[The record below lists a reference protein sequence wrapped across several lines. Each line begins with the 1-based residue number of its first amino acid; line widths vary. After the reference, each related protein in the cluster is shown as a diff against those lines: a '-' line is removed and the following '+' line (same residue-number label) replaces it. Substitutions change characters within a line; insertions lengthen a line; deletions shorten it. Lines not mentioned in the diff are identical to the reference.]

1 MSLKNLFDKKSKTIS
16 NKSLNSFSEELE
28 SVEYLLAR
36 NVRVKR
42 FVPKVDYSKPENF
55 ARYGLAERYYEDSIK
70 RIYQT
75 YPYDGTFYEKEHWH
89 LSSSFL
95 DNHMFRVDYPKSTGF
110 ALFSPAGWGTRSGA
124 LQGGYGY
131 PGSSGV
137 EYVYVEG
144 GPHADPAGDY
154 KSEASL
160 ANVYDAATYRESN
173 LKIDGTRGNTVEFW
187 LKKDA
192 FDDDKTEKEVLFD
205 AIVRGT
211 SHVDADYG
219 RLRIEI
225 DNTSATPFYVSYSS
239 GSQGPD
245 LSSIGSSAITANSI
259 SDGKWHHYAFT
270 FKYETKLD
278 VTLYVDGVFDAKMST
293 AVSSFG
299 PVDGN
304 IIATI
309 GSLVSSTKAAGSAA
323 IGYGKLTGSIDEF
336 RFWKKARTA
345 KEIGDNWLAQVGGG
359 TNKHTSNADLGV
371 YFKFNEGVT
380 GTTAI
385 DSVVLDYSGRIS
397 NGTWVGYSTSSRN
410 LGSALVDSGKAVREF
425 KDPVIR
431 SDHPD
436 VVALLATKKEEGQA
450 HDFENNSALYY
461 SLPTWLIKEQMNVQT
476 EDKSL
481 ISELMQIVASYFD
494 TLHLQ
499 IEAIPK
505 LRDTSYVDYPSPS
518 NVSGSNFSP
527 FSEKLLLSSGF
538 IAPQLFA
545 DASVMEMFASRNEQI
560 QFEHQLHEVKN
571 FIYRNIYNNLVEIYK
586 SKGTEK
592 AFRNLIRCF
601 GIDDEILKL
610 NMYADNYT
618 HVLKDTFTHKN
629 VNIRNIDFFG
639 SDRYTATIHQTSNLS
654 PYESHYISGSGDAE
668 ETGFAT
674 TMEADIF
681 FPKREPYGSIFH
693 KESLFV
699 SASLFGCH
707 TPSTVWGDM
716 TYAASDNASI
726 QAYAVRKNDDSKDA
740 FFVLKSTNSVIPEL
754 TSPIIQDVYSDTK
767 WNISFRL
774 KPKGAPMGMTDG
786 SLDGADAYTVE
797 FRGTRHILN
806 SMQDSFYV
814 TGSVTKARGAAF
826 HAARKSVY
834 AGARRINFTGVLATS
849 TDVGIAS
856 VKYWQ
861 AYLTDE
867 ELDVHSKDPNNFG
880 RLNPS
885 RDEYD
890 VSTGV
895 MNSFKSKAK
904 SLALHWD
911 FNKVTGS
918 DSSGEFLVDD
928 LSSGSYSPAG
938 TFAEMS
944 GRHHAGVGKFFPAS
958 STAMVSVR
966 SVAGVKNMLP
976 ENIHSSEMVQ
986 VLDSDSEVFKPD
998 SRPINHYFAFE
1009 KSMYQTISEEMINF
1023 FATVKDFNNLI
1034 GEPVNK
1040 YRQEYKSLGKLRQM
1054 FYSRVSNTPDI
1065 DKYIEYYKWFDSA
1078 ISVMLDQLKPATARF
1093 SEDIRTVIES
1103 HVLERSKYWAKF
1115 PTLEMKDVVP
1125 NAPVISIG
1133 ELEAN
1138 WLEMSAPLPSSPL
1151 KETEKILWWKERA
1164 ERGAAPLADPV
1175 LDEKVNENREILR
1188 RIAIS
1193 DVSGSN
1199 YVERRL
1205 SKPYRFRI
1213 QQTLEVKSGE
1223 NQTRKS
1229 PNMFKSALSFNTTDG
1244 ITLTSANVQVKPI
1257 SDVHA
1262 DIKGK
1267 ERIYGLISSTDT
1279 AEYMKLRSSYI
1290 LPFSMYTSSVDTG
1303 YMASLATFKPF
1314 IDITNLHHD
1323 AYGMD
1328 MEQPMQSMFT
1338 NQHVGG
1344 NAHRH
1349 VEVGITDSDNRPEAY
1364 KLEVRSGQIKL
1375 VHQDVTK
1382 PRTSW
1387 TRDGL
1392 VKRAVN
1398 IKNIQ
1403 TTTGS
1408 NILGNYQKAYEI
1420 VMTNGRSINN
1430 NDFVDNNGYVG
1441 AEYEAV
1447 SSEFFEDYPDV
1458 PKIQRRRT
1466 GHVVVNRFAPIG
1478 GPEVAGDSN
1487 GGPGLDRES
1496 AEYSIY
1502 SSMNYRNSIVRRL
1515 LDTLSSEHM
1524 AQFGPRSGSAIIAE
1538 TYEAVSG
1545 AYAGMASIH
1554 MVNRNPKYDAT
1565 EGDGHP
1571 VVPDYDNYWFSHP
1584 IPQSDIQYRWIN
1596 DSTLETTASWT
1607 GHQHNF
1613 SIPVASGL
1621 SEYPADMQ
1629 FITSSESDNIDFVG
1643 LNTYVNAAITSST
1656 NTVGYDMNV
1665 GNSLNDI
1672 LLNLNG
1678 PSGYPSWK
1686 QLRAGE
1692 HPVARSH
1699 RANNI
1704 ISIQGRASYMAILG
1718 RDVVYPNANVINT
1731 YSWPPEKDEHTTVI
1745 KQTKGRT
1752 TQNFYDTPVSSKFK
1766 PLEIG
1771 FGMLRGEQLGTIDS
1785 SIPKSST
1792 RITPVHRIHG
1802 RGTRDVMANIS
1813 YANACTTF
1821 ANSDIVK
1828 ILTIDE
1834 TKGAKLYQDVHNTIM
1849 ENNIIPDSIVYSEVV
1864 YPRED
1869 NTFTKNSRTR
1879 VNFNNDFWR
1888 TARSD
1893 REQTLSSTNVNTY
1906 GRYFHGPNSQYR
1918 ITSSMWILDSRK
1930 TFTTAPIRIDAGGYF
1945 NDATVEY
1952 DIASRGE
1959 GQFQNDYSVFHQ
1971 GKKDFEETGAT
1982 AVPIY
1987 NRRFPQKYGTA
1998 VYLSGEAKW
2007 EAGTQSGK
2015 SPFYDSYEG
2024 YREELQAAGKDY
2036 SLVSEFRISEHIASI
2051 MDSGSDFSAPI
2062 DSFLSLT
2069 GSSISNSSDTGFFET
2084 YSNSDFLKYFEV
2096 VRENTEEMGKSP
2108 SKLWL
2113 KCNALLKL
2121 LPYDGFYPAQ
2131 RAEQLAGIWFSEYSN
2146 IDLSGPDSDNAQS
2159 MIGSRLFQNVA
2170 AASPCLFAPG
2180 ILFNSIKS
2188 GLAVDYP
2195 IFFNPGTGSV
2205 VSPGNST
2212 GQFAVATKNTLTTAA
2227 TSLQDRFNYSSS
2239 SAERYGQSFFGSE
2252 IFGNSTTGIP
2262 RIKSTKCTRIPF
2274 EAILAPDSIR
2284 GTVLYDN
2291 EPHPS
2296 ASHMVSMVSTLHAGD
2311 TGGMGYHADLHPIYG
2326 LIGSGSEVGFSEL
2339 YQSESPAVADGFA
2352 KLLKGRNTMP
2362 EARKYTLASNNF
2374 FAETVNFFLKESRL
2388 KSYVS
2393 EPGSFKMTIGEKYRM
2408 RVSILNKDTVMYSNK
2423 SAFGPPVDNTGALY
2437 GYDHGFDPYC
2447 HPSLTPGSSPYVEM
2461 SLTATKELYTLDD
2474 LHDTLSVSYSENSRA
2489 SVYGYTEQSG
2499 SSTNQDFQMQL
2510 SSSLN
2515 LFGTIEEG
2523 EVEFDQDGNPIRQRR
2538 APDRLSKR
2546 WVIQTKWESPI
2557 LDFSNSNL
2565 TALDL
2570 DGMSTTVFAS
2580 KRADV
2585 FNGHTPAETFLTSSR
2600 GMWHQYGEIP
2610 KSGKGMH
2617 LTITDV
2623 AGYSSL
2629 ADVVGFAKGERLQ
2642 LGELP
2647 RDGEREISEAVVAVP
2662 YLIDA
2667 DGTPQFFSL
2676 NEADVEKAL
2685 NDENSDEVDNTV
2697 LHQIDMM
2704 KKYIFP
2710 PQMDFLQFPEKQ
2722 SAMMYVFEFK
2732 KSLSRKDVSDIWQ
2745 NLPPDIGTAAYG
2757 WREGDPRGT
2766 NKTEVTVGHSLD
2778 NYGEMKDAL
2787 TDGEE
2792 MRWMVF
2798 KVKKKAKV
2806 DYFKKLDDS
2815 IMGHKRGVNIFD
2827 ESEKRQLV
2835 SSTLKDIRAA
2845 NKYSYNWPYDF
2856 FSLVELIKV
2865 SAEVEME

>member
-16 NKSLNSFSEELE
+16 NKSLESFSEDVE

-36 NVRVKR
+36 DVRIKR

-95 DNHMFRVDYPKSTGF
+95 DNHMFRVDYPKSTGH
-110 ALFSPAGWGTRSGA
+110 ALFSPSGWGTRSGA

-131 PGSSGV
+131 PGSDDA
-137 EYVYVEG
+137 EYVYVYG
-144 GPHADPAGDY
+144 GPHTDPTGDY
-154 KSEASL
+154 KSEASV
-160 ANVYDAATYRESN
+160 ANIYDAAAYRESN
-173 LKIDGTRGNTVEFW
+173 LKIDGSRGNTVEFW
-187 LKKDA
+187 LKKDGY
-192 FDDDKTEKEVLFD
+192 DVTKTEKEVLFD
-205 AIVRGT
+205 AVVLGT
-211 SHVDADYG
+211 TTGDDDYG

-225 DNTSATPFYVSYSS
+225 DNTSATPFCVSYTS
-239 GSQGPD
+239 GSEGIE
-245 LSSIGSSAITANSI
+245 LSPIGSSAITANSI

-270 FKYETKLD
+270 FKCETALD
-278 VTLYVDGVFDAKMST
+278 ASLYVDGVFDDKRTHAQVLGS
-293 AVSSFG
+293 
-299 PVDGN
+299 VDGN
-304 IIATI
+304 IVATI
-309 GSLVSSTKAAGSAA
+309 GSLASSTKAAGSAA
-323 IGYGKLTGSIDEF
+323 IGYGKLTGSVDEF
-336 RFWKKARTA
+336 RFWKTERTA
-345 KEIGDNWLAQVGGG
+345 KQIGDNWLAQVGGG
-359 TNKHTSNADLGV
+359 SNKHDSNVDLGV
-371 YFKFNEGVT
+371 YFKFNEGIT
-380 GTTAI
+380 GKSAT

-397 NGTWVGYSTSSRN
+397 NGSWVGYSEQSRSTA
-410 LGSALVDSGKAVREF
+410 SALVDSGKSVREF
-425 KDPVIR
+425 EDPVIR
-431 SDHPD
+431 SEHPD
-436 VVALLATKKEEGQA
+436 VVSLLSSKKEEGQA
-450 HDFENNSALYY
+450 YDFENNSAIYY

-481 ISELMQIVASYFD
+481 VSELMQVVASYFD

-538 IAPQLFA
+538 VSPQLFA
-545 DASVMEMFASRNEQI
+545 DASVVEAYASRNEKI
-560 QFEHQLHEVKN
+560 QFEHQLHDVKN
-571 FIYRNIYNNLVEIYK
+571 FIYKNIYNNLVQIYK

-618 HVLKDTFTHKN
+618 HTLKDTYTHKN

-639 SDRYTATIHQTSNLS
+639 SDRYTATIHQTASLS
-654 PYESHYISGSGDAE
+654 PYESHYISGSGDSS

-674 TMEADIF
+674 TMESEIF
-681 FPKREPYGSIFH
+681 FPRRAPYGSLFH

-707 TPSTVWGDM
+707 TPNTTWPDM

-726 QAYAVRKNDDSKDA
+726 QAYAVRKNDNSKDA
-740 FFVLKSTNSVIPEL
+740 FFVLKSENSVIPEI
-754 TSPIIQDVYSDTK
+754 TSPIIQDVYDDTK

-774 KPKGAPMGMTDG
+774 KPKGAPMGHTAG
-786 SLDGADAYTVE
+786 ALDEADAYTVE
-797 FRGTRHILN
+797 FRGTRHILD
-806 SMQDSFYV
+806 SIQDSFYV
-814 TGSVTKARGAAF
+814 TGSVTRENGSLF
-826 HAARKSVY
+826 HSSPKSVY
-834 AGARRINFTGVLATS
+834 AGARRVNFTGSIATS
-849 TDVGIAS
+849 TDVGISS
-856 VKYWQ
+856 VRYWQ
-861 AYLTDE
+861 AYLTNE
-867 ELDVHSKDPNNFG
+867 ELDAHSRDPNNFG
-880 RLNPS
+880 RMNPS

-890 VSTGV
+890 VSSDV
-895 MNSFKSKAK
+895 MHTFKLKSD

-911 FNKVTGS
+911 FGKVTGS
-918 DSSGEFLVDD
+918 SPSGEFYVDD
-928 LSSGSYSPAG
+928 LSSGSYDGADQFG
-938 TFAEMS
+938 DMS
-944 GRHHAGVGKFFPAS
+944 RRLHAGYGRFFPAS
-958 STAMVSVR
+958 SSDMVSVR
-966 SVAGVKNMLP
+966 SVAGLKTMLP

-986 VLDSDSEVFKPD
+986 ILDADNEVFKPD
-998 SRPINHYFAFE
+998 SRPINHYFSFE

-1103 HVLERSKYWAKF
+1103 HVLERNKYWAKF
-1115 PTLEMKDVVP
+1115 PTLEMKAS
-1125 NAPVISIG
+1125 APSAIMTGIG
-1133 ELEAN
+1133 PSLFN
-1138 WLEMSAPLPSSPL
+1138 WIEQSAPLPSSPL

-1164 ERGAAPLADPV
+1164 ERGSTPLADPV
-1175 LDEKVNENREILR
+1175 LDEKVNENREIIR
-1188 RIAIS
+1188 RVAIS
-1193 DVSGSN
+1193 ETSGST
-1199 YVERRL
+1199 YVERKL
-1205 SKPYRFRI
+1205 SRPYRLDVGLTEEI
-1213 QQTLEVKSGE
+1213 KSGGT
-1223 NQTRKS
+1223 QVRKS
-1229 PNMFKSALSFNTTDG
+1229 PDLYKSIISFNTDDG
-1244 ITLTSANVQVKPI
+1244 ITLTSANVQASPI
-1257 SDVHA
+1257 SDVDA
-1262 DIKGK
+1262 AIKDK
-1267 ERIYGLISSTDT
+1267 ERIYGLIESADAS
-1279 AEYMKLRSSYI
+1279 ESMKLKSSYAF
-1290 LPFSMYTSSVDTG
+1290 PFSMYTSSVDVG
-1303 YMASLATFKPF
+1303 YMASLSTFRPD

-1323 AYGMD
+1323 SYGND
-1328 MEQPMQSMFT
+1328 AEQPMQSMFT
-1338 NQHVGG
+1338 SQHVGG

-1349 VEVGITDSDNRPEAY
+1349 VEVGITDPENRPEAY
-1364 KLEVRSGQIKL
+1364 KLEISSGKIKL
-1375 VHQDVTK
+1375 VHQDVSK
-1382 PRTSW
+1382 PRASW

-1392 VKRAVN
+1392 TKRPVN
-1398 IKNIQ
+1398 IKNIK
-1403 TTTGS
+1403 TTTTS
-1408 NILGNYQKAYEI
+1408 NILGNYQKDYEI
-1420 VMTNGRSINN
+1420 VMTNGRSLNN
-1430 NDFVDNNGYVG
+1430 GDFVDNNGYQDSS
-1441 AEYEAV
+1441 YDAV
-1447 SSEFFEDYPDV
+1447 SSEFFDDYPDI
-1458 PKIQRRRT
+1458 PKIQRSRK
-1466 GHVVVNRFAPIG
+1466 GHVIVNRFAPIG

-1502 SSMNYRNSIVRRL
+1502 SSLNYRNAIVRDL
-1515 LDTLSSEHM
+1515 LDTLSSEHTN
-1524 AQFGPRSGSAIIAE
+1524 QFGARSGSVIVGD
-1538 TYEAVSG
+1538 TYEVS
-1545 AYAGMASIH
+1545 AGSDPGFASIH

-1571 VVPDYDNYWFSHP
+1571 VVADYDNYWFSHP
-1584 IPQSDIQYRWIN
+1584 IPQSDIQYRWIK

-1607 GHQHNF
+1607 GHTHNF
-1613 SIPVASGL
+1613 SVPTAGGL
-1621 SEYPADMQ
+1621 SEYPADIQ
-1629 FITSSESDNIDFVG
+1629 FITASDSNKIDFVG
-1643 LNTYVNAAITSST
+1643 MNTYVNSVIKSSK
-1656 NTVGYDMNV
+1656 NIVIPVFGA
-1665 GNSLNDI
+1665 GNNLNDV

-1686 QLRAGE
+1686 QLRAGN
-1692 HPVARSH
+1692 HPVARNH

-1718 RDVVYPNANVINT
+1718 RDVVYPNANVIST
-1731 YSWPPEKDEHTTVI
+1731 YSWPPEKEEHTITD
-1745 KQTKGRT
+1745 KRSSDRT
-1752 TQNFYDTPVSSKFK
+1752 TENFYDTPVSSKFK
-1766 PLEIG
+1766 PVEVG
-1771 FGMLRGEQLGTIDS
+1771 FGMLRGEKLGTIDA

-1802 RGTRDVMANIS
+1802 RGTRDVTANIS

-1828 ILTIDE
+1828 VLMLDE
-1834 TKGAKLYQDVHNTIM
+1834 SEGSKLYQDVHNTIM

-1893 REQTLSSTNVNTY
+1893 REQILSSTNVNTY
-1906 GRYFHGPNSQYR
+1906 GRSFQGPNSEYK
-1918 ITSSMWILDSRK
+1918 ITSSMWILDSREA
-1930 TFTTAPIRIDAGGYF
+1930 FTAAPIRIDAGGYF
-1945 NDATVEY
+1945 NDPTVEY
-1952 DIASRGE
+1952 DMASRGE

-1971 GKKDFEETGAT
+1971 GKRDLNTLGAH

-1987 NRRFPQKYGTA
+1987 NRRFPQSYNNS
-1998 VYLSGEAKW
+1998 VYLSGEAMW
-2007 EAGTQSGK
+2007 EAGTQAGK
-2015 SPFYDSYEG
+2015 QPFYDSYEN
-2024 YREELQAAGKDY
+2024 YREELHAAGKDY
-2036 SLVSEFRISEHIASI
+2036 SLVSEFRISEHISSI
-2051 MDSGSDFSAPI
+2051 MDSGGDFSAPI

-2069 GSSISNSSDTGFFET
+2069 GSSVSDSSEGNFFET

-2096 VRENTEEMGKSP
+2096 VRANTEEMGKSP

-2131 RAEQLAGIWFSEYSN
+2131 RTEQLAGIWYSEYSD
-2146 IDLSGPDSDNAQS
+2146 IDFSGDNSEA
-2159 MIGSRLFQNVA
+2159 MIGPRLVQNVA

-2212 GQFAVATKNTLTTAA
+2212 GQYAAATKSTLTTAA

-2252 IFGNSTTGIP
+2252 VFGNSTTGIP
-2262 RIKSTKCTRIPF
+2262 RIKSEKCTRIPF

-2296 ASHMVSMVSTLHAGD
+2296 ASHMVSMVSTLHAGNS
-2311 TGGMGYHADLHPIYG
+2311 GGMGYHADLHPIYG
-2326 LIGSGSEVGFSEL
+2326 LIGSGSEVSFSEL
-2339 YQSESPAVADGFA
+2339 YQSDPAAADGFA
-2352 KLLKGRNTMP
+2352 ALLKGRSVMP
-2362 EARKYTLASNNF
+2362 EAKKYTLASNNF
-2374 FAETVNFFLKESRL
+2374 FAETVNFFLKDSSL

-2393 EPGSFKMTIGEKYRM
+2393 EPGSFKVAIGEEYRM
-2408 RVSILNKDTVMYSNK
+2408 RVSILNKGTMMYSNK
-2423 SAFGPPVDNTGALY
+2423 SAFGPPTDNTGVLY
-2437 GYDHGFDPYC
+2437 GKDHGFDPYC
-2447 HPSLTPGSSPYVEM
+2447 PPSLAVGSSPYVEM
-2461 SLTATKELYTLDD
+2461 SLTATKESYTLDE
-2474 LHDTLSVSYSENSRA
+2474 LHDTLVVSYSDNSRA
-2489 SVYGYTEQSG
+2489 SAYGYTEQTG

-2515 LFGTIEEG
+2515 LFGSVEEG
-2523 EVEFDQDGNPIRQRR
+2523 EIEFDENGNPLRQRR

-2565 TALDL
+2565 TVLDL
-2570 DGMSTTVFAS
+2570 DGMSTAISTS
-2580 KRADV
+2580 MRTDT
-2585 FNGHTPAETFLTSSR
+2585 FNGHNPGETHLTSSR
-2600 GMWHQYGEIP
+2600 GMWHQYGEVP

-2623 AGYSSL
+2623 EGYSSL
-2629 ADVVGFAKGERLQ
+2629 ADIVGFAKGERLQ

-2662 YLIDA
+2662 YRIDA
-2667 DGTPQFFSL
+2667 SGDPQFFPL
-2676 NEADVEKAL
+2676 DEADVEKAL
-2685 NDENSDEVDNTV
+2685 NDENSEEVDNAV
-2697 LHQIDMM
+2697 LHQIEMM
-2704 KKYIFP
+2704 KKYVFP
-2710 PQMDFLQFPEKQ
+2710 PQMDFIQFTEKQ
-2722 SAMMYVFEFK
+2722 NIMMYVFEFR
-2732 KSLSRKDVSDIWQ
+2732 KSLSRKDVSDMWQ
-2745 NLPPDIGTAAYG
+2745 NLPPDIATAAYG

-2766 NKTEVTVGHSLD
+2766 NKTEVTVGHSLE
-2778 NYGEMKDAL
+2778 NYDEMRDVL
-2787 TDGEE
+2787 SGGEE

-2798 KVKKKAKV
+2798 KVKKRAAV

-2815 IMGHKRGVNIFD
+2815 IMGHKMPVNIFN

-2835 SSTLKDIRAA
+2835 SSTLKDIRKA